1 MMVQAQGEMSEGSA
15 NPTDLHH
22 IPTIIQPSTSQ
33 QQRLNNI
40 GNLEERSLS
49 LEKAATTT
57 TSFDAEQDKG
67 NIFKTQSKATPKKP
81 GSQGTS
87 LGGGPRCQEAMGDTV
102 AQTRVL
108 DLETTKTTQALKIDS
123 LKRRV
128 KKLERRK
135 RSRNPGLK
143 RLYKVRLS
151 ARVESYKDEGL
162 DCDEVIV
169 KDVEILFDVADDL
182 RGKEVFVS
190 QEVPLKESE
199 KPKTTSASTR
209 PKAKG
214 LVIHKQEQAPTP
226 IVSLQQSSH
235 VNDKGKGKMVKP
247 EPVKKLS
254 KKDQEKAQQI
264 KEVNIAW
271 DDVQAKIDADYELA
285 QRLQAEEQDELTDA
299 ETTKLFMQ
307 FLEKWRKFFATKR
320 DEEKRDRPPTRAQQ
334 MSIIHKKVNTFVD
347 FKTELVEESSK
358 KAEAEITQKGSLKRA
373 GDELEQERSK
383 KQKAED
389 DKESE
394 ELKKCLEIIPDDG
407 DDVTID
413 VTPLSSNKILKNFD
427 KEDLEVLWRLVK
439 ARFEKVKP
447 VDHVDSF
454 LLHNLKTMFKHHVED
469 NNILYYLL
477 VEKMYP
483 LTNHKLHQMFND
495 VKFQVDYE
503 CEMAFERLRLVMK
516 QLKEG
521 YVPKRRH
528 LCQQVFDVFKDEGRL
543 PEAIRFTI
551 ILNGDSPTPTTVVD
565 GVVQAVAPT
574 TDEQRLAKKNKLK
587 ARGTLLMA
595 LPDKHQLKFNIHKD
609 AKSLM
614 EAIEKRRNKDD
625 LEDQSLDG
633 LFNNLKIFKAEVKSS
648 SSTSHITQN
657 IAFVSSQNIDGTN
670 ESVSVVPCVSAT
682 STKPSASIL
691 PNIDNLSDT
700 IIYSFFASQSNSPQ
714 LDNEDLKQ
722 IDANDLEEMD
732 LNYDWSF
739 QADEEPINYALMAFT
754 SSSSL
759 SSDNEVAPCL
769 ESVEARLVIYQQ
781 NKNVFEEDI
790 KLLKLDVMLRDNDL
804 VELTKKFEKAKKE
817 RDDLNHTLKKIRL
830 LQKNLSK
837 LLESQI
843 TDKTGLGYDNQVFDS
858 IVFDYDELNS
868 SESDVS
874 VPTILVHDRYKS
886 GEGYHVV
893 SPPYTGT
900 FMLPKLDLVFHD
912 AFTVSETILTVF
924 NVEPSTTKPNKD
936 LSHSN
941 RPSAPIIE
949 DWVSDS
955 EDESEGEPMPTE
967 KAPSFV
973 ETYKHVKTTRTFV
986 KPGNLQQALKD
997 KRVIDSGY
1005 PRYMSRNISYLSDFK
1020 EINGGYVAFGGNP
1033 KGDKITGK
1041 DPIGKSDGK
1050 ADEGFLVGYFVSSK
1064 AFRVFN
1070 SSTRI
1075 VQETLH
1081 INFLEKQPNV
1091 IGSGPTWLFDIDTL
1105 THFMNYQPVV
1115 AGNQPNYS
1123 A

>member
-1 MMVQAQGEMSEGSA
+1 DSGYPHMAFTEAPNEALPPDYRPTFNGAWLAKDSLDHYASAYTCHGYFLVVEVDMMKERFAKLLLGEDMSGGGKGVCCYHMVMKPATNLLIRCSIIVESFPIL
-15 NPTDLHH
+15 NPVGR
-22 IPTIIQPSTSQ
+22 QV
-33 QQRLNNI
+33 QRLSETRI
-40 GNLEERSLS
+40 MSS
-49 LEKAATTT
+49 
-57 TSFDAEQDKG
+57 QKG
-67 NIFKTQSKATPKKP
+67 RTY
-81 GSQGTS
+81 
-87 LGGGPRCQEAMGDTV
+87 
-102 AQTRVL
+102 AQL
-108 DLETTKTTQALKIDS
+108 
-123 LKRRV
+123 
-128 KKLERRK
+128 
-135 RSRNPGLK
+135 
-143 RLYKVRLS
+143 
-151 ARVESYKDEGL
+151 
-162 DCDEVIV
+162 C
-169 KDVEILFDVADDL
+169 
-182 RGKEVFVS
+182 
-190 QEVPLKESE
+190 
-199 KPKTTSASTR
+199 
-209 PKAKG
+209 
-214 LVIHKQEQAPTP
+214 APT
-226 IVSLQQSSH
+226 V
-235 VNDKGKGKMVKP
+235 
-247 EPVKKLS
+247 
-254 KKDQEKAQQI
+254 
-264 KEVNIAW
+264 
-271 DDVQAKIDADYELA
+271 
-285 QRLQAEEQDELTDA
+285 
-299 ETTKLFMQ
+299 
-307 FLEKWRKFFATKR
+307 
-320 DEEKRDRPPTRAQQ
+320 
-334 MSIIHKKVNTFVD
+334 
-347 FKTELVEESSK
+347 
-358 KAEAEITQKGSLKRA
+358 
-373 GDELEQERSK
+373 
-383 KQKAED
+383 
-389 DKESE
+389 
-394 ELKKCLEIIPDDG
+394 
-407 DDVTID
+407 
-413 VTPLSSNKILKNFD
+413 
-427 KEDLEVLWRLVK
+427 
-439 ARFEKVKP
+439 
-447 VDHVDSF
+447 
-454 LLHNLKTMFKHHVED
+454 
-469 NNILYYLL
+469 
-477 VEKMYP
+477 
-483 LTNHKLHQMFND
+483 
-495 VKFQVDYE
+495 
-503 CEMAFERLRLVMK
+503 
-516 QLKEG
+516 
-521 YVPKRRH
+521 
-528 LCQQVFDVFKDEGRL
+528 
-543 PEAIRFTI
+543 

-1123 A
+1123 AAFDWRIRYIAAGGYKEAISRQSLSND